1 MIIDIDSEV
10 IRIKEKKSKRPI
22 LFAVFTLLIILL
34 GIQEYNQYRDRDND
48 RKIRANIYEQLIGKK
63 SQLEKALYSRIYFT
77 KSIAAYVGIK
87 SDISE
92 SEFNIL
98 ASEFKLGD
106 SVINT
111 LSISKN
117 CIISY
122 IYPKKG
128 HEKAIGLNLLDHP
141 ERKAIVEKTIA
152 THQTFVAGPLTL
164 VEGGIALI
172 SYTPIFTFNSEG
184 KKDNFWGV
192 TDIVI
197 KRDEL
202 FREANIVR
210 EDVDNYYALRGI
222 DGTGKTG
229 KVFWGDSSIFNTDP
243 VAIDIS
249 LPTGNW
255 VLAGIP
261 KAGWG
266 QHYESN
272 TSYLL
277 YISALII
284 SLLIWQLSNA
294 LMKLRNNERE
304 MKAIFASMQDVII
317 QYNSNGDYV
326 KIAPTREQHLILP
339 RKELL
344 GKNIRDVFEPEQV
357 EIFINAI
364 KKCLVTKELQTVEY
378 KLRTYV
384 GEELWFQARISYM
397 AEDAVIFLA
406 IDNTFAKQAEI
417 DLKESED
424 RLKQLNIQKDKFFSI
439 LAHDLRNPLS
449 SLKSVVET
457 MNSYYD
463 TFDEAE
469 RKDYLRMLEKST
481 GTLYNLLEN
490 LLTWSRSQ
498 RGKISFTPEL
508 YNLNYIVDNCITN
521 NMQSASNK
529 SINIKTEFNHQSEI
543 QIDANMISTVIRNLI
558 SNAVKFT
565 PNHGEIK
572 IKTSETPDTIAIAVS
587 DTGIGIDA
595 NTIKKLFRI
604 DTQVTTLGTNNEAG
618 TGLGLILCK
627 EFIDKHSG
635 DIEVNSQLGRGT
647 EFIVTLPKQQNQ

>member
-1 MIIDIDSEV
+1 MKNT
-10 IRIKEKKSKRPI
+10 KENKSKHPI
-22 LFAVFTLLIILL
+22 IIAVLTLLIILL
-34 GIQEYNQYRDRDND
+34 GIQEYNQYRDRDHE
-48 RKIRANIYEQLIGKK
+48 RKIRTNIYEQLIGKK

-87 SDISE
+87 SKISQ
-92 SEFNIL
+92 SEFEIL
-98 ASEFKLGD
+98 ASEFKSND

-111 LSISKN
+111 LSVSKD
-117 CIISY
+117 CIITY
-122 IYPKKG
+122 IYPTVG
-128 HEKAIGLNLLDHP
+128 HQEALGLNLLDHP

-152 THQTFVAGPLTL
+152 THQTFVAGPLAL

-172 SYTPIFTFNSEG
+172 SYTPIFTFDTAG

-202 FREANIVR
+202 FREANIVQ
-210 EDVDNYYALRGI
+210 EDQNNYYALRGI
-222 DGTGKTG
+222 DGSGKNG
-229 KVFWGDSSIFNTDP
+229 KIFWGDSSIFDSSP
-243 VAIDIS
+243 VVIDIS

-261 KAGWG
+261 KSGWG

-277 YISALII
+277 YISAIII
-284 SLLIWQLSNA
+284 SLLIWQLANA

-344 GKNIRDVFEPEQV
+344 GKNIRDVFEADQV
-357 EIFINAI
+357 DKFLHAI
-364 KKCLVTKELQTVEY
+364 KKCLDTKELQTVEY
-378 KLRTYV
+378 QIRTYT
-384 GEELWFQARISYM
+384 GEELWFRARISYM

-417 DLKESED
+417 DLTESESK
-424 RLKQLNIQKDKFFSI
+424 LKQLNIQKDKFFSI
-439 LAHDLRNPLS
+439 LAHDLRNPLA

-469 RKDYLRMLEKST
+469 RKDYLKMLEKST

-498 RGKISFTPEL
+498 RGKISFTPESH
-508 YNLNYIVDNCITN
+508 NLNFIIDNCVTN
-521 NMQSASNK
+521 NTQSAKNK
-529 SINIKTEFNHQSEI
+529 SINIKTKYSHQSEI
-543 QIDANMISTVIRNLI
+543 QIDANMISTVLRNLI
-558 SNAVKFT
+558 SNAIKFT
-565 PNHGEIK
+565 PNHGEIN
-572 IKTSETPDTIAIAVS
+572 IATSETTDCIAISIS
-587 DTGIGIDA
+587 DTGIGIDG

-627 EFIDKHSG
+627 EFIDKHNG
-635 DIEVNSQLGRGT
+635 NIEVNSKLGRGT
-647 EFIVTLPKQQNQ
+647 EFIVTLPKYQIQ

>member
-1 MIIDIDSEV
+1 MKNTKENTSKHPIII
-10 IRIKEKKSKRPI
+10 
-22 LFAVFTLLIILL
+22 AVLTLLIILL
-34 GIQEYNQYRDRDND
+34 GIQEYNQYRDRDHE
-48 RKIRANIYEQLIGKK
+48 RKIRTNIYEQLIGKK

-87 SDISE
+87 SKISQ
-92 SEFNIL
+92 SEFEIL
-98 ASEFKLGD
+98 ASEFKSND

-111 LSISKN
+111 LSVSKD
-117 CIISY
+117 CIITY
-122 IYPKKG
+122 IYPTVG
-128 HEKAIGLNLLDHP
+128 HQEALGLNLLDHP

-152 THQTFVAGPLTL
+152 THQTFVAGPLAL

-172 SYTPIFTFNSEG
+172 SYTPIFTFDTVG

-202 FREANIVR
+202 FREANIVQ
-210 EDVDNYYALRGI
+210 EDQNNYYALRGI
-222 DGTGKTG
+222 DGSGKNG
-229 KVFWGDSSIFNTDP
+229 KIFWGDSSIFDSSP
-243 VAIDIS
+243 VVIDIS

-261 KAGWG
+261 KSGWG

-277 YISALII
+277 YISAIII
-284 SLLIWQLSNA
+284 SLLIWQLANA

-344 GKNIRDVFEPEQV
+344 GKNIRDVFEADQV
-357 EIFINAI
+357 DKFLHAI
-364 KKCLVTKELQTVEY
+364 KKCLDTKELQTVEY
-378 KLRTYV
+378 QIRTYT
-384 GEELWFQARISYM
+384 GEELWFRARISYM

-417 DLKESED
+417 DLTESESK
-424 RLKQLNIQKDKFFSI
+424 LKQLNIQKDKFFSI
-439 LAHDLRNPLS
+439 LAHDLRNPLA

-469 RKDYLRMLEKST
+469 RKDYLKMLEKST

-498 RGKISFTPEL
+498 RGKISFTPESH
-508 YNLNYIVDNCITN
+508 NLNFIIDNCVTN
-521 NMQSASNK
+521 NTQSAKNK
-529 SINIKTEFNHQSEI
+529 SINIKTKYSHQSEI
-543 QIDANMISTVIRNLI
+543 QIDANMISTVLRNLI
-558 SNAVKFT
+558 SNAIKFT
-565 PNHGEIK
+565 PNHGEIN
-572 IKTSETPDTIAIAVS
+572 IATSETTDSIAISIS
-587 DTGIGIDA
+587 DTGIGIDG

-627 EFIDKHSG
+627 EFIDKHNG
-635 DIEVNSQLGRGT
+635 NIEVNSQLGRGT
-647 EFIVTLPKQQNQ
+647 EFIVTLPKYQIQ